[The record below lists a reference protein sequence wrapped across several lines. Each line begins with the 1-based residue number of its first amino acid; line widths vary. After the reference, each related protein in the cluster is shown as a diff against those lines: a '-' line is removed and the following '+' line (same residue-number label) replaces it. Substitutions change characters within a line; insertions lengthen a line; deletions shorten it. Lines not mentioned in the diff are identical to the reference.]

1 MANSTVFFSDLKF
14 GKCSTEGDYLF
25 LCLNGVEEDDVQCKP
40 LFRILR
46 NGTDLVLFH
55 DNKLNGKFSDSV
67 LEKYGPMRE
76 TSYFSTEI
84 MGTFGYAALDYVA
97 TDFKKALDWQ
107 TIFGKE
113 TQLRHRFQSE
123 DANI

>member
-1 MANSTVFFSDLKF
+1 
-14 GKCSTEGDYLF
+14 
-25 LCLNGVEEDDVQCKP
+25 
-40 LFRILR
+40 
-46 NGTDLVLFH
+46 
-55 DNKLNGKFSDSV
+55 
-67 LEKYGPMRE
+67 MRE